1 MFGVAN
7 SGAGRTRRSTSAF
20 LPVITEGL
28 KRKPEA
34 GGDQVDH
41 VGDVGDLH
49 RDLLQAIAGV
59 RA

>member
-1 MFGVAN
+1 VN
-7 SGAGRTRRSTSAF
+7 
-20 LPVITEGL
+20 TEGL